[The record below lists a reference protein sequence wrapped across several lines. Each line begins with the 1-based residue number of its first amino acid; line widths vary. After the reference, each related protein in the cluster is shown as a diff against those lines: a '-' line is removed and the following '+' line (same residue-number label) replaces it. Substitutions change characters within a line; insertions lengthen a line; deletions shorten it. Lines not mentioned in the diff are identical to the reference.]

1 MKHYHQ
7 VVNNVLKAKLNEIHV
22 QNNFQILQKIYYNQL
37 ILTLSA
43 CLLFNLSLKSAL
55 VMLKID
61 KLPSVLFINV
71 LNDLFATF
79 VLKVDIDIW
88 RLITLFRNKSLKQH
102 FYLRRVNRGNT

>member
-7 VVNNVLKAKLNEIHV
+7 VVNNVLKAKLNEIHI

-37 ILTLSA
+37 ILTLSS

-61 KLPSVLFINV
+61 KFYL
-71 LNDLFATF
+71 
-79 VLKVDIDIW
+79 
-88 RLITLFRNKSLKQH
+88 KSLEFSYFEISLLNIWVFH
-102 FYLRRVNRGNT
+102 MLFLFC